1 MKKQLLCFF
10 ILIPLL
16 FASCKKPP
24 VYKSEDDLKPVAHV
38 GKVPK
43 EFEKIVEND
52 LFGAKYITA
61 SSDRVLVFRYG
72 EDYELYID
80 ITDLYG
86 NVLATGLYNRNEA
99 YGIDMLT
106 LTDDGGFMF
115 FARYNRNAHQINH
128 IEPDGYNCDLI
139 EKYGKDGKIQWEL
152 PLKDYSSCRL
162 GFCFEKNG
170 YYYIFGNNTAPGME
184 TSTDICAFVLDADGN
199 IIKTK
204 TVRGDD
210 FDDLMS
216 AEEAQNGFKL
226 HIRSQSDDGDFEGS
240 DSGGYPVYWTFLLD
254 NELNIKSK
262 EIKQERD
269 VFDKVLGEK
278 DGEPVWSSDFTDFDA
293 GYPRL
298 FIDYKDFYLIV
309 SDNATGVYENTPPT
323 INSIWCYWESVYSAY
338 DNDGNL
344 IFRTSVD
351 YSPDYDAIAA
361 KYISS

>member
-52 LFGAKYITA
+52 LFGAEYITA

-72 EDYELYID
+72 EDYEPYID

-86 NVLATGLYNRNEA
+86 NVLATGVYNRNEA
-99 YGIDMLT
+99 YEIDMLT
-106 LTDDGGFMF
+106 LTDDGGFIY
-115 FARYNRNAHQINH
+115 FAGYNRDKGVYDH
-128 IEPDGYNCDLI
+128 IKPDGYKCNLI

-152 PLKDYSSCRL
+152 PLKDYSSCKL
-162 GFCFEKNG
+162 EFCFEKNG
-170 YYYIFGNNTAPGME
+170 SYYIFGNNTAPGME

-210 FDDLMS
+210 FDDLMN

-240 DSGGYPVYWTFLLD
+240 NSGGYPVYWTFLLD
-254 NELNIKSK
+254 DELNVKSK

-309 SDNATGVYENTPPT
+309 SGNATGVYENTPPT
-323 INSIWCYWESVYSAY
+323 ISTTWCYWESVYSAY

-351 YSPDYDAIAA
+351 CSPDYDSIAA
-361 KYISS
+361 KITSP